1 MFVKEWMSR
10 GLITVAPNATLDE
23 ALKLMETNK
32 IRRLPVVDGGKLV
45 GIVTDRDLMKVSP
58 SPATTLSKYELNYIL
73 EKIIIKDIMSKKLYT
88 INQNSTIEEAALI
101 LFNEK
106 IGGIPVVEDS
116 GAIVGVITE
125 TDLFKAFVNIMGLT
139 EGKTRFTLE
148 VENKVGIVKEIAG
161 VFSETGINI
170 SSMVTCHRDDD
181 NIYELVIRA
190 NVDNTDAEMVKEK
203 LSAKGFNVCHIA
215 KIG

>member
-161 VFSETGINI
+161 VFSEAGINI
-170 SSMVTCHRDDD
+170 SSTVTCHRDDD

>member
-73 EKIIIKDIMSKKLYT
+73 EKIIINDIMSKKLYT

>member
-45 GIVTDRDLMKVSP
+45 GIVTERDLMKVSP

-161 VFSETGINI
+161 VFSEAGINI

-190 NVDNTDAEMVKEK
+190 NVDNTDAEIVKEK

>member
-139 EGKTRFTLE
+139 EGKTRFS
-148 VENKVGIVKEIAG
+148 
-161 VFSETGINI
+161 FS
-170 SSMVTCHRDDD
+170 S
-181 NIYELVIRA
+181 
-190 NVDNTDAEMVKEK
+190 
-203 LSAKGFNVCHIA
+203 
-215 KIG
+215 

>member
-190 NVDNTDAEMVKEK
+190 NVDNTDAEIVKEK

>member
-1 MFVKEWMSR
+1 
-10 GLITVAPNATLDE
+10 
-23 ALKLMETNK
+23 
-32 IRRLPVVDGGKLV
+32 
-45 GIVTDRDLMKVSP
+45 
-58 SPATTLSKYELNYIL
+58 
-73 EKIIIKDIMSKKLYT
+73 
-88 INQNSTIEEAALI
+88 
-101 LFNEK
+101 
-106 IGGIPVVEDS
+106 
-116 GAIVGVITE
+116 
-125 TDLFKAFVNIMGLT
+125 MGLT

-161 VFSETGINI
+161 VFSELGINI

-190 NVDNTDAEMVKEK
+190 NVESDDADNVKDK